1 MASRLSSLLEQESE
15 HQWLAI
21 GLFALFALAG
31 GWAINASSD
40 LSGVG
45 RASMDAAWTQEDLL
59 DVALVEGTWSNAHVG
74 LVDTDAGQRIYLQTG
89 ANADDFE
96 LLDASERPSRLF
108 AQNDGSVWWDAV
120 AGEVRGVSS
129 DGLRITAT
137 TGLEDERVLDLLVID
152 EQGVYGLL
160 LFRSGTS
167 TGVVAF
173 DGLEGN
179 FTSLSAPEGVTWTD
193 LEVTES
199 GQVLAAGW
207 RMLEGSNPATPDV
220 VSVVSFLSN
229 DAGTLSLDGGS
240 VDGPEGY
247 LHTLLPRNA
256 EEVVLATRQGAM
268 LLDSS
273 GSRTFLNVPS
283 LAAAVDAE
291 GQVWLIGAAD
301 STTVVVWDGTGTDVR
316 SMPTP
321 LGIQVEVS
329 TSTTSTWLLFGPDEN
344 GTLQGVDIDM
354 GIEASVLSGRG
365 FLNMLF
371 LLVGVIS
378 LVGVGASWWAE
389 ARRSLD

>member
-1 MASRLSSLLEQESE
+1 MASRFSSLLEQESE

-45 RASMDAAWTQEDLL
+45 LASMDAAWTQEDLL
-59 DVALVEGTWSNAHVG
+59 DVALVEGSWSNAHVG
-74 LVDTDAGQRIYLQTG
+74 LVDTDTGQRIYRQTG
-89 ANADDFE
+89 AEASEFK
-96 LLDASERPSRLF
+96 LLDASERPSRLLP
-108 AQNDGSVWWDAV
+108 QDDGSVWWDAA
-120 AGEVRGVSS
+120 AGEVRGVAS
-129 DGLRITAT
+129 DGQRMTAI
-137 TGLEDERVLDLLVID
+137 TGLDDERVLDLLVID
-152 EQGVYGLL
+152 EQGVYGILL
-160 LFRSGTS
+160 YRSGTS

-173 DGLEGN
+173 DGLDGN
-179 FTSLSAPEGVTWTD
+179 FSSLSAPEGVTWTD
-193 LEVTES
+193 LEMTDS

-229 DAGTLSLDGGS
+229 DAGTLTLDVAS
-240 VDGPEGY
+240 VDGPKGY

-256 EEVVLATRQGAM
+256 EEVVLATRQGTM

-283 LAAAVDAE
+283 LAAAIDAE
-291 GQVWLIGAAD
+291 GKVWLIGAAD
-301 STTVVVWDGTGTDVR
+301 GTTVVVWDGTGTDVR

-329 TSTTSTWLLFGPDEN
+329 TSTTSTWLLFGPDKD
-344 GTLQGVDIDM
+344 GTLQGIEIDM
-354 GIEASVLSGRG
+354 SIEASVLSGRG

-371 LLVGVIS
+371 LLVGVVS
-378 LVGVGASWWAE
+378 LAGVGASWWAE

>member
-1 MASRLSSLLEQESE
+1 MASRFSSLLEQESE

-21 GLFALFALAG
+21 GLFARFALAG

-45 RASMDAAWTQEDLL
+45 LASMDAAWTQEDLL
-59 DVALVEGTWSNAHVG
+59 DVALVEGSWSNAHVG
-74 LVDTDAGQRIYLQTG
+74 LVDTDTGQRIYRQTG
-89 ANADDFE
+89 AEASEFK
-96 LLDASERPSRLF
+96 LLDASERPSRLLP
-108 AQNDGSVWWDAV
+108 QDDGSVWWDAA
-120 AGEVRGVSS
+120 AGEVRGVAS
-129 DGLRITAT
+129 DGQRMTAI
-137 TGLEDERVLDLLVID
+137 TGLDDERVLDLLVID
-152 EQGVYGLL
+152 EQGVYGILL
-160 LFRSGTS
+160 YRSGTS

-173 DGLEGN
+173 DGLDGN
-179 FTSLSAPEGVTWTD
+179 FSSLSAPEGVTWTD
-193 LEVTES
+193 LEMTDS

-229 DAGTLSLDGGS
+229 DAGMLTLDVAS
-240 VDGPEGY
+240 VDGPKGY

-256 EEVVLATRQGAM
+256 EEVVLATRQGTM

-283 LAAAVDAE
+283 LAAAIDAE
-291 GQVWLIGAAD
+291 GKVWLIGAAD
-301 STTVVVWDGTGTDVR
+301 GTTVVVWDGTGTDVR

-329 TSTTSTWLLFGPDEN
+329 TSTTSTWLLFGPDKD
-344 GTLQGVDIDM
+344 GTLQGIEIDM
-354 GIEASVLSGRG
+354 SIEASVLSGRG

-378 LVGVGASWWAE
+378 LAGVGASWWAE

>member
-1 MASRLSSLLEQESE
+1 MASRFSSLLEQESE

-45 RASMDAAWTQEDLL
+45 LASMDAAWTQEDLL
-59 DVALVEGTWSNAHVG
+59 DVALVEGSWSNAHVG
-74 LVDTDAGQRIYLQTG
+74 LVDTDTGQRIYRQTG
-89 ANADDFE
+89 AEASEFK
-96 LLDASERPSRLF
+96 LLDASERPSRLLP
-108 AQNDGSVWWDAV
+108 QDDGSVWWDAA
-120 AGEVRGVSS
+120 AGEVRGVAS
-129 DGLRITAT
+129 DGQRMTAI
-137 TGLEDERVLDLLVID
+137 TGLDDERVLDLLVID
-152 EQGVYGLL
+152 EQGVYGILL
-160 LFRSGTS
+160 YRSGTS

-173 DGLEGN
+173 DGLDGN
-179 FTSLSAPEGVTWTD
+179 FSSLSAPEGVTWTD
-193 LEVTES
+193 LEMTDS

-229 DAGTLSLDGGS
+229 DAGMLTLDVAS
-240 VDGPEGY
+240 VDGPKGY

-256 EEVVLATRQGAM
+256 EEVVLATRQGTM

-283 LAAAVDAE
+283 LAAAIDAE
-291 GQVWLIGAAD
+291 GKVWLIGAAD
-301 STTVVVWDGTGTDVR
+301 GTTVVVWDGTGTDVR

-329 TSTTSTWLLFGPDEN
+329 TSTTSTWLLFGPDKD
-344 GTLQGVDIDM
+344 GTLQGIEIDM
-354 GIEASVLSGRG
+354 SIEASVLSGRG

-378 LVGVGASWWAE
+378 LAGVGASWWAE